1 MEKTGMYKFFSKS
14 IIVFMICLINSF
26 CSLPNPTGDAREHY
40 ISRYFT
46 NSCFYLIDYKDK
58 NNDYPHWETDEFIS
72 ECIKNDIYTAGFMDI
87 VRELEYKYINK
98 NMFEIKAITKIKYGK
113 GYSAFYI
120 NPDGAF
126 WADNIADE
134 SDGIEDI
141 QWEKV
146 NHQIIRM
153 YQFIGYN
160 DAPWLIE
167 LPKLDWHD
175 N

>member
-1 MEKTGMYKFFSKS
+1 MEKTGMYKTLTKS

-26 CSLPNPTGDAREHY
+26 CWGPLPVDARGHY
-40 ISRYFT
+40 IHRHFT
-46 NSCFYLIDYKDK
+46 STCFCIIDYKDK
-58 NNDYPHWETDEFIS
+58 NNDYPHWKTDEFIS
-72 ECIKNDIYTAGFMDI
+72 ECIENEISIDGLMDRC
-87 VRELEYKYINK
+87 REFEYNYINK
-98 NMFEIKAITKIKYGK
+98 YMFEIKAITKFNYGS
-113 GYSAFYI
+113 GYSVFYI

-134 SDGIEDI
+134 SDSIEDI

-146 NHQIIRM
+146 NHQIIRI
-153 YQFIGYN
+153 YPIKGGYGIAMPIN
-160 DAPWLIE
+160 